1 MATSVADISGLDMLE
16 TRSENVVIE
25 KFKLLS
31 AVHLFLIRDGHVL
44 LLRRFNTGYEDGK
57 YSVIA
62 GHLNGDEEIKAAMI
76 REAREEAGIEI
87 SPLDLEVVGVMHRKS
102 NDERIDFFLAT
113 SSWSGEITNREPDK
127 CDQVAWFDMDEL
139 PENVIPYVRRAL
151 DNYRRAVWFDSFGWS

>member
-1 MATSVADISGLDMLE
+1 MLE

-25 KFKLLS
+25 KFKLPS

-102 NDERIDFFLAT
+102 NDERIDFFLAAT
-113 SSWSGEITNREPDK
+113 SWSGEITNREPDK

-151 DNYRRAVWFDSFGWS
+151 DNYRRGVWFDSFGWS